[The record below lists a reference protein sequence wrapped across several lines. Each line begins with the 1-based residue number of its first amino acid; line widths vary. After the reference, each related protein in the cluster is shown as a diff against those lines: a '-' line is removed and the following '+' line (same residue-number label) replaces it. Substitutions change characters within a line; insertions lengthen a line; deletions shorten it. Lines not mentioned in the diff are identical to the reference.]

1 LFGRG
6 GTVFCDK
13 RAGRSQNHG
22 NDGGV
27 QPPVAHVKG
36 RAVEELY
43 REEEGI
49 KAKPIISLQSLSG

>member
-1 LFGRG
+1 MDNWFLSRWPPLFGRG

-36 RAVEELY
+36 RAVE
-43 REEEGI
+43 
-49 KAKPIISLQSLSG
+49 